1 MSKRIFLDNAA
12 TTPMAPEIIDMIS
25 DMMKTHFANPSSAH
39 SFGRESKIVVEN
51 ARKTIAKLLNTAPG
65 TIFFTSGGTEADNM
79 AIKCGIHDHKITHA
93 ITSKLSHHAVL
104 YPLEDL
110 EKEGIIKLSYVN
122 IDKNGVVD
130 LNHLEE
136 LLKNNPRTFVSIMHA
151 NNEIGTMQDI
161 RSIGDICKQYN
172 AIFHSDTVQTIAHFP
187 FDMKELNVDFMAA
200 SAHKFHGP
208 KGVGFVFISED
219 IQINP
224 LLRGGGQERNMRA
237 GTENIYGIA
246 ALAMAM
252 EMAYENLEE
261 EIKYIKGI
269 KKHMIE
275 KLQTELDDV
284 QFYGTCLDLD
294 NSLYTVLSCHF
305 PETDIAE
312 MLLFNL
318 DILGVACS
326 GGSACASGGSKGS
339 HVLSALTPDS
349 KRPGIRFSFS
359 KYTTKEDVDFAI
371 QKLKELF
378 AQSLESAI

>member
-1 MSKRIFLDNAA
+1 MSRRVFLDNAA
-12 TTPMAPEIIDMIS
+12 TTPMAPEIIEMMIE
-25 DMMKTHFANPSSAH
+25 MMKTHFANPSSTH
-39 SFGRESKIVVEN
+39 SYGRESKIVVEA
-51 ARKTIAKLLNTAPG
+51 ARKKIAELLNTSPG
-65 TIFFTSGGTEADNM
+65 SIFFTSGGTEADNM
-79 AIKCGIHDHKITHA
+79 AIKCAIEDHKIAHA

-110 EKEGIIKLSYVN
+110 AEEGKIKLSY
-122 IDKNGVVD
+122 IDIDENGVVSLSHLKD
-130 LNHLEE
+130 LLA
-136 LLKNNPRTFVSIMHA
+136 NNPRTFVSIMHA
-151 NNEIGTMQDI
+151 NNEIGTIQDI
-161 RSIGDICKQYN
+161 KAIGDICKEHN

-187 FDMKELNVDFMAA
+187 FNMQELNVDFMAA

-208 KGVGFVFISED
+208 KGVGFVYISEN
-219 IQINP
+219 IQIKP
-224 LLRGGGQERNMRA
+224 MLRGGGQERNMRA

-252 EMAYENLEE
+252 EMAYANLEE
-261 EIKYIKGI
+261 EVRYIKGI
-269 KKHMIE
+269 KKYMIE
-275 KLQTELDDV
+275 KLQAELDDV
-284 QFYGTCLDLD
+284 QFYGNCTDLD

-339 HVLSALTPDS
+339 HVLSVLTPDS

-359 KYTTKEDVDFAI
+359 KYTTKSDIDFAVE
-371 QKLKELF
+371 KLKELF
-378 AQSLESAI
+378 A

>member
-1 MSKRIFLDNAA
+1 MSTRVFLDNAA
-12 TTPMAPEIIDMIS
+12 TTPMAPEIIDMMS
-25 DMMKTHFANPSSAH
+25 EMMKTHFANPSSVH
-39 SFGRESKIVVEN
+39 SYGRESKIVVEN
-51 ARKTIAKLLNTAPG
+51 ARKKIASLLNTSPG
-65 TIFFTSGGTEADNM
+65 SIFFTSGGTEADNM

-122 IDKNGVVD
+122 IDENGVVD

-136 LLKNNPRTFVSIMHA
+136 LLQNNPRTFVSIMHA
-151 NNEIGTMQDI
+151 NNEIGTIQDI
-161 RSIGDICKQYN
+161 KAIGDLCKEHK
-172 AIFHSDTVQTIAHFP
+172 AIFHSDTVQTMAHFP
-187 FDMKELNVDFMAA
+187 FNMQELQVDFMAA

-208 KGVGFVFISED
+208 KGVGFVYISED
-219 IQINP
+219 IQIKP
-224 LLRGGGQERNMRA
+224 MLRGGGQERNMRA

-261 EIKYIKGI
+261 ETNYIKGL
-269 KKHMIE
+269 KKYMME
-275 KLQTELDDV
+275 KLKSEIEDV
-284 QFYGTCLDLD
+284 QFYGKCTDLE

-326 GGSACASGGSKGS
+326 GGSACSSGSSKGS
-339 HVLSALTPDS
+339 HVLTEIVPDS

-359 KYTTKEDVDFAI
+359 KYNTKEEIDYTI
-371 QKLKELF
+371 EKLKELF
-378 AQSLESAI
+378 S

>member
-1 MSKRIFLDNAA
+1 MSTRVFLDNAA
-12 TTPMAPEIIDMIS
+12 TTPMAPEIINMMS
-25 DMMKTHFANPSSAH
+25 EMMKTHFANPSSVH
-39 SFGRESKIVVEN
+39 SYGRESKIVVEN
-51 ARKTIAKLLNTAPG
+51 ARKKIASLLNTSPG
-65 TIFFTSGGTEADNM
+65 SIFFTSGGTEADNM

-110 EKEGIIKLSYVN
+110 EKEGIIKLTYVN

-136 LLKNNPRTFVSIMHA
+136 LLQNNPRTFVSIMHA
-151 NNEIGTMQDI
+151 NNEIGTIQDI
-161 RSIGDICKQYN
+161 KVIGDICKEHK
-172 AIFHSDTVQTIAHFP
+172 AIFHSDTVQTMAHFP
-187 FDMKELNVDFMAA
+187 FNMQELQVDFMAA

-208 KGVGFVFISED
+208 KGVGFVYISED
-219 IQINP
+219 IQIKP
-224 LLRGGGQERNMRA
+224 MLRGGGQERNMRA

-261 EIKYIKGI
+261 ETNYIKGL
-269 KKHMIE
+269 KKYMME
-275 KLQTELDDV
+275 KLKSEIEDV
-284 QFYGTCLDLD
+284 QFYGKCTDLE

-326 GGSACASGGSKGS
+326 GGSACSSGSSKGS
-339 HVLSALTPDS
+339 HVLTEIVPDS

-359 KYTTKEDVDFAI
+359 KYNTKEEIDYTI
-371 QKLKELF
+371 EKLKELF
-378 AQSLESAI
+378 S